1 MLLKGL
7 VLAEKPSLMRAIQ
20 SAYKSEPSAAFGF
33 DLDFAAFH
41 GHLMALAQPADYN
54 PDWKKWKIE
63 DLPIIPDPFKYLPS
77 DPDSVR
83 KILAKIKGDHYDFV
97 VNACDAGR
105 EGELIFWSFY
115 EANGLRLP
123 VKRLWSST
131 TVESDLKKALH
142 SLRDSS
148 EPELMHLKASSKF
161 RAEFDWLAGMNFS
174 RAVAL
179 KTGKKVNIGRV
190 VTPTLKIVVD
200 RENEIRNFVP
210 EKFFGVTAV
219 LDKGGEKFQGVV
231 LVPPDN
237 KQPRFQK
244 KEDAEAAVKKLGSTG
259 TVTTVNSEKK
269 AVKAPTLYSTL
280 ELQKDASKYYKF
292 RSTKTDAIAQ
302 ELYEAGYIS
311 YPRTECRFIPT
322 SLVPDIPKLLKP
334 LESFPELKAG
344 LALVTP
350 AAITATTTG
359 KTYVDDSKLTD
370 HHAIIPTTAV
380 FDPSTLSD
388 DQRKLY
394 LLVAKRF
401 LAIFLPPYTT
411 AATTALI
418 DSNGVILKA
427 TGRAVLDKGFSMLYQ
442 DKSKDKLLPPLA
454 KGDAVTVS
462 KPTVRTGETKPPDRY
477 TEDTLLDAMAHAGK
491 FVTAAEQRA
500 ILKET
505 SGLGTGATRSSILKK
520 LEDTKMVTIEKSY
533 YIPTDFGINLIEIIK
548 DRDIASPALTA
559 KWEDR
564 LRTLEDKGDSAA
576 FKKAMLEYIQAE
588 TDDILT
594 NVSADLSAYDHEPL
608 GACPVCGK
616 PVIAGKNYYRCV
628 NYKKDPSPCTFIV
641 SRESFM
647 GASIS
652 ESDMKT
658 MLAGKPTKEKTLTT
672 KDKRQFKIPLIIKEG
687 RVAPAF
693 GDSSGSTGPLDK
705 NKVRTIQGLCD
716 CPLCGKGKM
725 YLAKNYYLCSNRDNG
740 CQLTIGKEI
749 CSAPIAPEE
758 AITLARGGGIG
769 PKKFTWKSNKQGT
782 AKLKGNIQEGEN
794 GKILKLQ
801 FIFDN

>member
-1 MLLKGL
+1 MKGL

-41 GHLMALAQPADYN
+41 GHLMTLAQPADYN
-54 PDWKKWKIE
+54 PDWKRWKIE
-63 DLPIIPDPFKYLPS
+63 DLPIIPTPFKYLPS
-77 DPDSVR
+77 DPESVR
-83 KILAKIKGDHYDFV
+83 KILAKIKGGHYDFLI
-97 VNACDAGR
+97 NACDAGR

-115 EANGLRLP
+115 EANELRLP

-131 TVESDLKKALH
+131 AVESDLRKALH
-142 SLRDSS
+142 GLRDSS
-148 EPELMHLKASSKF
+148 EPELMYLKASSKF

-210 EKFFGVTAV
+210 EKFFGVAVV
-219 LDKGGEKFQGVV
+219 LDKGGEKFPGIVF
-231 LVPPDN
+231 VPPDN
-237 KQPRFQK
+237 KQPRFSK
-244 KEDAEAAVKKLGSTG
+244 KEDAEGMMKKLGTAGNVIS
-259 TVTTVNSEKK
+259 VTSEKK
-269 AVKAPTLYSTL
+269 AIKPPTLYSTL

-344 LALVTP
+344 LALATP
-350 AAITATTTG
+350 AAIAAATTG
-359 KTYVDDSKLTD
+359 KTYVDNSKLTD

-380 FDPSTLSD
+380 FDPTTLSD

-418 DSNGVILKA
+418 NSNGVILKA
-427 TGRAVLDKGFSMLYQ
+427 TGRAVLNKGFSMLYQ
-442 DKSKDKLLPPLA
+442 DKSKDALLPPLE
-454 KGDAVTVS
+454 KGDTVGIS
-462 KPTVRTGETKPPDRY
+462 SPAIKTGETKPPDRY
-477 TEDTLLDAMAHAGK
+477 TDETLLDAMAHAGK
-491 FVTAAEQRA
+491 FVSAAEQRA

-520 LEDTKMVTIEKSY
+520 LEDTKMVTIEKSHF
-533 YIPTDFGINLIEIIK
+533 IPTEFGVSLIEIIK
-548 DRDIASPALTA
+548 DRDISSPALTA

-564 LRTLEDKGDSAA
+564 LRTLEEKGDSTT
-576 FKKAMLEYIQAE
+576 FQNAMLDYINME
-588 TDDILT
+588 TKDILA
-594 NVSADLSAYDHEPL
+594 NVSADLSAFEHEPL

-616 PVIAGKNYYRCV
+616 PVITGKNYYRCI
-628 NYKKDPSPCTFIV
+628 NYKKGPNPCTFVV

-658 MLAGKPTKEKTLTT
+658 MLAGKPTKEKTLTS
-672 KDKRQFKIPLIIKEG
+672 KDKRQFKVPLIIKEG

-693 GDSSGSTGPLDK
+693 GDSSRSAGPLDK
-705 NKVRTIQGLCD
+705 NNVRTIQGLCN
-716 CPLCGKGKM
+716 CPLCGNGQM
-725 YLAKNYYLCSNRDNG
+725 YLAKNYYICTNRDNG

-749 CSAPIAPEE
+749 CSAPISPEE
-758 AITLARGGGIG
+758 AMTLARGGETNS
-769 PKKFTWKSNKQGT
+769 KRFTWKNHKQGI
-782 AKLKGNIQEGEN
+782 AKLKGNIQDGEN

-801 FIFDN
+801 FIFEN

>member
-1 MLLKGL
+1 MRGL

-20 SAYKSEPSAAFGF
+20 SAYKSESPGSFGF

-77 DPDSVR
+77 DGESVR
-83 KILAKIKGDHYDFV
+83 KILAKISGGHYDFV

-115 EANGLRLP
+115 EANKLTLP

-131 TVESDLKKALH
+131 TVESDLKAALH
-142 SLRDSS
+142 HLRDSS
-148 EPELMHLKASSKF
+148 EPELAYLRASSKF

-179 KTGKKVNIGRV
+179 KTKKKVNIGRV
-190 VTPTLKIVVD
+190 VTPTLKMVVD
-200 RENEIRNFVP
+200 RENEIRNFKP
-210 EKFFGVTAV
+210 ETFYEITAV
-219 LDKGGEKFQGVV
+219 MDKAGEKFPGAV
-231 LVPPDN
+231 LVPPNN
-237 KQPRFQK
+237 KQMRFS
-244 KEDAEAAVKKLGSTG
+244 DRAEAEKVLKLIGPTG
-259 TVTTVNSEKK
+259 TVTSVDSKKK
-269 AVKAPTLYSTL
+269 AVKSPTLYSTL
-280 ELQKDASKYYKF
+280 ELQKDANKYFKF

-311 YPRTECRFIPT
+311 YPQTECRFIPT

-334 LESFPELKAG
+334 LEAFPELKAG

-350 AAITATTTG
+350 AAIAAATKG
-359 KTYVDDSKLTD
+359 KDYVDNSKLTD
-370 HHAIIPTTAV
+370 HHAIIPTTAT
-380 FDPSTLSD
+380 FDPSVLND
-388 DQRKLY
+388 DQRKIY

-401 LAIFLPPYTT
+401 LSIFLPPYTT

-418 DSNGVILKA
+418 ESNGVTLKA
-427 TGRAVLDKGFSMLYQ
+427 NGRVVLDKGFSMLYQ
-442 DKSKDKLLPPLA
+442 DKSKDVPLPALA
-454 KGDAVTVS
+454 KGDSVNIA
-462 KPTVRTGETKPPDRY
+462 KPSIKTGETKPPDRY
-477 TEDTLLDAMAHAGK
+477 TDQTLLDAMANAGK

-505 SGLGTGATRSSILKK
+505 AGLGTGATRSSILEK
-520 LEDTKMVTIEKSY
+520 LEKTGMVTIEKSHF
-533 YIPTDFGINLIEIIK
+533 IPTDFGMTLIATIQE
-548 DRDIASPALTA
+548 RDICSPALTA
-559 KWEDR
+559 KWEER
-564 LRTLEDKGDSAA
+564 LRTLEEKGDSAA

-588 TDDILT
+588 TADILA
-594 NVSADLSAYDHEPL
+594 NVSADLSAYDSETV

-616 PVIAGKNYYRCV
+616 PVIAGKKYFRCI
-628 NYKKDPSPCTFIV
+628 NYKKDPAPCTFVV

-652 ESDMKT
+652 VSDMKAL
-658 MLAGKPTKEKTLTT
+658 LAGKMTAEKTLTT
-672 KDKRQFKIPLIIKEG
+672 KDKRQFKIPLVIKEG

-693 GDSSGSTGPLDK
+693 GDSKGDSTALHKENLK
-705 NKVRTIQGLCD
+705 NITGICN
-716 CPLCGKGKM
+716 CPLCGKGQV
-725 YLAKNYYLCSNRDNG
+725 YLAKNYYLCTNRSNG

-749 CSAPIAPEE
+749 CSAPISPED
-758 AITLARGGGIG
+758 ANTLVHGGEIG
-769 PKKFTWKSNKQGT
+769 PKQFTWKSGKTGS
-782 AKLKGNIQEGEN
+782 AKLKGNIQAGEGGN
-794 GKILKLQ
+794 LLKLQ